1 MADEKNAVQG
11 TQKKP
16 SFFAKVVN
24 FFKALPGKIA
34 KPFKNMWHELRKVTW
49 PSKKDLIT
57 YSTVV
62 IIFMVFMAV
71 VIGLLDLGSGELIK
85 LLDGIKK

>member
-1 MADEKNAVQG
+1 MANEKNAAVSE
-11 TQKKP
+11 KK
-16 SFFAKVVN
+16 SFITKVID
-24 FFKALPGKIA
+24 FFKTLPGKIA

-85 LLDGIKK
+85 LLGSI

>member
-1 MADEKNAVQG
+1 MADEKTVATG
-11 TQKKP
+11 KKE
-16 SFFAKVVN
+16 SFFGKVIS
-24 FFKALPGKIA
+24 FFKNFPSMIA

-62 IIFMVFMAV
+62 VIFMVFMAV
-71 VIGLLDLGSGELIK
+71 VIGLLDLGSGALIS
-85 LLDGIKK
+85 LLSK